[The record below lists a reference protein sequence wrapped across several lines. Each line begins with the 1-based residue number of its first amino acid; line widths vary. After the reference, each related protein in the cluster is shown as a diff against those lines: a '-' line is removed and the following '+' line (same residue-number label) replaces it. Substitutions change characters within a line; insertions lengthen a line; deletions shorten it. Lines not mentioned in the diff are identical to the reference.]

1 MGSYLTNLE
10 VSHIS
15 SPIILQENPR
25 RSIRWFE
32 ACVNGGQGE
41 GNETSQPHQRYRHQ
55 EVRCTCHEIFSTP
68 QEYAMHSLNTTDM
81 GMLVCHA
88 FICVPPYKWAA
99 FLIIYVEIDRVIII
113 FVHNKRVITHIITP
127 IASLYDFLGSMA
139 AMSIRCLFDIGI
151 RILYHILC
159 NRGRS
164 SVCWLPGA

>member
-55 EVRCTCHEIFSTP
+55 EVRCTCHVIFSTS
-68 QEYAMHSLNTTDM
+68 QKCAIHSSNTTDM

-99 FLIIYVEIDRVIII
+99 FLIIYIEIDHVIII
-113 FVHNKRVITHIITP
+113 SFVTKGCASHNSPNRLPVR
-127 IASLYDFLGSMA
+127 LFLGSMA
-139 AMSIRCLFDIGI
+139 IMSTNCLFDIEI
-151 RILYHILC
+151 
-159 NRGRS
+159 
-164 SVCWLPGA
+164 